1 MIIQYT
7 IYFVV
12 LYYSGSMCHYNT
24 LLIYLYFM
32 WMTQINEEWA
42 VNKLEILCMKVHEQ
56 VLVEEKQY

>member
-1 MIIQYT
+1 
-7 IYFVV
+7 
-12 LYYSGSMCHYNT
+12 MCHYNT